1 MKSCLRF
8 FAVLA
13 IAVAIVSCGSV
24 KRVFPPSAS
33 IQQLSVLPDGHW
45 QVDIRLQNFSE
56 VSVHFS
62 TLNAQ
67 LTIAGIVAGE
77 LKSSPNMDIAGGY
90 ADVAQVNFVAIPSAS
105 QPLLAASGSGT
116 DIGVA
121 YTIQGKIVVSDPKDG
136 SSTHEYPFEHS
147 SRLTP
152 IPGLTNVYR

>member
-1 MKSCLRF
+1 MISCLRV
-8 FAVLA
+8 FAVL
-13 IAVAIVSCGSV
+13 IVAAFVVSCSPT

-56 VSVHFS
+56 VSVHYS

-67 LTIAGIVAGE
+67 LTIAGITAGE

-90 ADVAQVNFVAIPSAS
+90 ADVDQVNLVAAAAAS
-105 QPLLAASGSGT
+105 QPLLAASASGT

-121 YTIQGKIVVSDPKDG
+121 YTIKGKIVVSDPKDAT
-136 SSTHEYPFEHS
+136 SIHEYPFEHS